1 MNIWEVKFKERKN
14 KESAFFTSNSSAEK
28 FIISIVKEGIYKI
41 SRPIKHEVEKRKT
54 DIVKFL
60 NRDNGLS

>member
-1 MNIWEVKFKERKN
+1 MNIWEVKFKEGKN

-60 NRDNGLS
+60 NRNNQIN

>member
-1 MNIWEVKFKERKN
+1 MNIWEVKFKEGKN
-14 KESAFFTSNSSAEK
+14 NESAFFTSNSSAEK

-60 NRDNGLS
+60 NRNNQIN